1 MKRMEVEPTV
11 EQVLNSISNNIG
23 GRNEEII
30 GFIKLLESIE
40 GPFTIMLD
48 AQWGD
53 GKTFFINSVITTLK
67 SLNSNLQKNKNVVSE
82 IQKLVKQTDKIDS
95 VFLPFYF
102 NAWEHDYFGDP
113 LSPLFSKMA
122 TDFNQKNFTTEIDL
136 SNLFTQI
143 ADSVLSSL
151 SLLPPNISITQIKN
165 LISGNDLIQSYRE
178 YSHLREKIDELANK
192 IASLK
197 IGKLVI
203 FIDELDRCRPDFS
216 IHLLE
221 QIKTLFNSDN
231 IIVVLSVDSAQ
242 LAHAAAGVYGS
253 TFDTQRFLEKF
264 YDLKVILNHI
274 DPNECLAEKLDLTS
288 SDYFNKMTLG
298 LLNATGS
305 SIRSM
310 IRVMPKIKQ
319 AQHYVI
325 SQEFETVFETIAYQ
339 IVIPLLIFINRD
351 NPALFRKITQ
361 GDDFDAL
368 YSYGLNFEIFSE
380 LVRKIIA
387 FPKIIQGKDYNFEVK
402 DDECREYFHYLCV
415 LLFSKNRTFDFINFA
430 KIKLDLDPF
439 KTIKIN
445 NKIFKQLE
453 FSNNATPL
461 YL

>member
-1 MKRMEVEPTV
+1 MKRMEIDPTI
-11 EQVLNSISNNIG
+11 EQVLNSISNNTG

-30 GFIKLLESIE
+30 DFIKLLESIE

-67 SLNSNLQKNKNVVSE
+67 ALNSNLQKDNNVVSE
-82 IQKLVKQTDKIDS
+82 IQKLVQRTDKINS

-102 NAWEHDYFGDP
+102 NAWEHDYFSDP

-122 TDFNQKNFTTEIDL
+122 TDFNKKNFTTEVDFG
-136 SNLFTQI
+136 NLFAQI
-143 ADSVLSSL
+143 ADSVLASF
-151 SLLPPNISITQIKN
+151 SLLPSNISLTKIKT

-178 YSHLREKIDELANK
+178 FSHLREKIDELANK

-197 IGKLVI
+197 MGKLII

-221 QIKTLFNSDN
+221 QIKTLFNNDN

-242 LAHAAAGVYGS
+242 LAHAAAGVYGP

-264 YDLKVILNHI
+264 YDLKIILNHI
-274 DPNECLAEKLDLTS
+274 DANECLTEKLDLTS
-288 SDYFNKMTLG
+288 SNYFNEMTMG

-305 SIRSM
+305 SIRSV
-310 IRVMPKIKQ
+310 IRVMPEIKK
-319 AQHYVI
+319 AQHYVV
-325 SQEFETVFETIAYQ
+325 SQELETVFATIAYQ

-361 GDDFDAL
+361 GDDYDAL
-368 YSYGLNFEIFSE
+368 YSYGSNFEVFLK
-380 LVRKIIA
+380 LVKKIIA
-387 FPKIIQGKDYNFEVK
+387 LPKMLQENNYNIEAE
-402 DDECREYFHYLCV
+402 DDECSEYFQNLCI
-415 LLFSKNRTFDFINFA
+415 LLFSKKRNFDFISSV
-430 KIKLDLDPF
+430 KIKLGLDPF
-439 KTIKIN
+439 SVVEIDF
-445 NKIFKQLE
+445 KIFKQLK
-453 FSNNATPL
+453 FK
-461 YL
+461 